1 MSKEN
6 ESKERGPI
14 IACIPAYNEE
24 KTIAKVV
31 LKAKK
36 YVDKVIVCDDGSTDM
51 TAEIAEALGAE
62 VIKHERNMGYG
73 AAIIS
78 LFKRAR
84 EVRADIMVTLD
95 ADGQHDP
102 DYIPEL
108 TRPIIRG
115 EADIVIG
122 SRFLTSEAET
132 PSYRRIGIKMINWLT
147 KRKVK
152 EVSDT
157 QSGFR
162 AYSKRSIDTIT
173 PTEMGMGVSTEIL
186 LKAEE
191 NALKIKEVPVKIIY
205 SVERPSKM
213 NPLIHGLDV
222 IFSTI
227 KHLSVR
233 HPLIFYGLP
242 GFVFLLIALVS
253 GSMLVYLFNLTRYFS
268 LPLAMITFGF
278 GILGVILCSTA
289 LLLWIL
295 IGLLKEA
302 K

>member
-1 MSKEN
+1 
-6 ESKERGPI
+6 
-14 IACIPAYNEE
+14 
-24 KTIAKVV
+24 
-31 LKAKK
+31 
-36 YVDKVIVCDDGSTDM
+36 
-51 TAEIAEALGAE
+51 
-62 VIKHERNMGYG
+62 
-73 AAIIS
+73 
-78 LFKRAR
+78 
-84 EVRADIMVTLD
+84 
-95 ADGQHDP
+95 
-102 DYIPEL
+102 
-108 TRPIIRG
+108 
-115 EADIVIG
+115 
-122 SRFLTSEAET
+122 
-132 PSYRRIGIKMINWLT
+132 
-147 KRKVK
+147 
-152 EVSDT
+152 
-157 QSGFR
+157 
-162 AYSKRSIDTIT
+162 
-173 PTEMGMGVSTEIL
+173 MGMGVSTEIL